1 MIRRDL
7 DYKRAAI
14 ECWSTDPCGAI
25 VADGELGTRPYFE
38 RLLSARREY
47 APWMDDSLGYAQ
59 TRGLDVLDV
68 GCGQGI
74 DLARYSMAD
83 AHATGV
89 DLTPRHV
96 ALANAHLAAMS
107 LVGEAVV
114 GDAERLPFRS
124 ASFDRVSSN
133 GVLHHT
139 PDIGTALSEIARVLR
154 PGGEA
159 RLIVYNR
166 NSFHYW
172 LTQVL
177 YRGIVKGE
185 LLRERSM
192 EGVLSSGVEYSHIG
206 ARPLVRVYSPA
217 EVRRML
223 LRVGFRVVSIAVRH
237 YKYRDTP
244 VTAFLGSGIPLFRDP
259 FLLDRLGR
267 IGGWYVVAR
276 ALV

>member
-1 MIRRDL
+1 MTRAV
-7 DYKRAAI
+7 DYKKAAI
-14 ECWSTDPCGAI
+14 ECWSTDPCGA
-25 VADGELGTRPYFE
+25 VGADGELGTRPYFE
-38 RLLSARREY
+38 RLLSARRDY
-47 APWMDDSLGYAQ
+47 APWMEDSLGYVE
-59 TRGLDVLDV
+59 TLGYDVLDV

-74 DLARYSMAD
+74 DLARYAMAG
-83 AHATGV
+83 AHATGI

-107 LVGEAVV
+107 LPGTALV
-114 GDAERLPFRS
+114 GDAERLPFPS

-139 PDIGTALSEIARVLR
+139 PNISSALAEIARVLR

-177 YRGIVKGE
+177 YRGVLRGE
-185 LLRERSM
+185 LLREKSM
-192 EGVLSSGVEYSHIG
+192 EGVLSRGVEYSHIG
-206 ARPLVRVYSPA
+206 ARPLVRVYSAA

-223 LRVGFRVVSIAVRH
+223 LRVGFRTIAIGVRH
-237 YKYRDTP
+237 YNYRDTMI
-244 VTAFLGSGIPLFRDP
+244 TAVLGSRFRIFRDP
-259 FLLDRLGR
+259 YLLDRLGR

-276 ALV
+276 ALA